1 MTKAPAERVDIDYTE
16 IIHETDR
23 AILFLIDGDKVW
35 IPRSVLELDESTCT
49 ISVSK
54 WFAFN
59 TDLI

>member
-1 MTKAPAERVDIDYTE
+1 MDIDYTE

-23 AILFLIDGDKVW
+23 AILFLIDGDEVW

-59 TDLI
+59 NDLI